1 MEIIR
6 NLTRR
11 KLRTTLTISGIVIG
25 VLALVTMGAM
35 AEKFNALLDG
45 GVAYFGGNIQVTS
58 AGGSALSGGGVLPL
72 TTVSQVEQVPGV
84 AAAFGEI
91 QLEAKPGS
99 VQTVSFGLPDYIQSY
114 DPRANDYSA
123 VKTTLAQGRDATTAG
138 EVVLG
143 SDFAHEFK
151 KSVGNTIN
159 LPIRPSD
166 AKPDFINH
174 VFTVVGVLN
183 KTQTGPDTGAF
194 ITLTDAQML
203 LKDSLPAAIR
213 DRIDTSTLVTGMTVY
228 GKPGINLDNLS
239 DTINNQVSG
248 VKATKP
254 STIVNSFK
262 SGGALFT
269 AITTGAALLALIVG
283 GLSVINTML
292 MAVTERVREIGL
304 KKAVGAH
311 TRHIIREY
319 VLEATLIGA
328 IGGAIGLLLGWG
340 ITSLVNAATAASNL
354 SLFLVSWRL
363 VIIAIVFSVGLGAI
377 AGIIPALR
385 ASRMDPVRA
394 LRAA

>member
-11 KLRTTLTISGIVIG
+11 KLRTTLTVSGIVIG

-45 GVAYFGGNIQVTS
+45 GVAYFGSNIQVTA
-58 AGGSALSGGGVLPL
+58 AGGSAFGGGSVLPL
-72 TTVSQVEQVPGV
+72 STVGQVEQVPGV

-91 QLEAKPGS
+91 QTEAKPGS

-114 DPRANDYSA
+114 DPRSNDYSA
-123 VKTTLAQGRDATTAG
+123 VKTTLAQGRDATASG

-151 KSVGNTIN
+151 KNAGSTID

-166 AKPDFINH
+166 AKADFVNH
-174 VFTVVGVLN
+174 SFTVVGVLA

-194 ITLTDAQML
+194 ITLKDAQML

-228 GKPGINLDNLS
+228 GKPGVNLDNLS

-319 VLEATLIGA
+319 LLEATLIGA
-328 IGGAIGLLLGWG
+328 IGGTVGLLLGWA

-363 VIIAIVFSVGLGAI
+363 VIIAIAFSVGLGAI

>member
-11 KLRTTLTISGIVIG
+11 KLRTTLTVSGIVIG

-45 GVAYFGGNIQVTS
+45 GVAYFGSNIQVTA
-58 AGGSALSGGGVLPL
+58 AGGSAFGAGSVLPL
-72 TTVSQVEQVPGV
+72 STVGQVEQVPGV

-91 QLEAKPGS
+91 QTEAKPGS

-114 DPRANDYSA
+114 DPRSNDYSA
-123 VKTTLAQGRDATTAG
+123 VKTTLAQGRDATASG
-138 EVVLG
+138 EAVLG
-143 SDFAHEFK
+143 SDFAHEFEK
-151 KSVGNTIN
+151 NAGSTID

-166 AKPDFINH
+166 AKADFVNH
-174 VFTVVGVLN
+174 TFTVVGVLA

-194 ITLTDAQML
+194 ITLKDAQML

-228 GKPGINLDNLS
+228 GKPGVNLDNLS

-319 VLEATLIGA
+319 LLEATLIGA
-328 IGGAIGLLLGWG
+328 IGGTLGLLLGWA

-363 VIIAIVFSVGLGAI
+363 VIIAIAFSVGLGAI